1 MFLDLSK
8 GNFNLVCVAHPDDET
23 IFFGGLVQK
32 KLANTPEHPS
42 AADLNVPWVVICA
55 TFDGNDD
62 RKRQFAEACKI
73 LGVRHHHTLGLMDR
87 YDQRLSIED
96 MILELRKLPEPLS
109 IYTHNIVG
117 EYGHPH
123 HQDVSY
129 AVHSAFEGH
138 PNLYSVAYNC
148 FPEVEI
154 HLSQEEYE
162 IKTKILTEV
171 YSSETKRFLN
181 LIPSTF
187 VEGYRRLDRPEVE
200 AIYDYFARGKTLD
213 LKKLKAHRGLAQYL
227 PHLRDL
233 PRPF

>member
-1 MFLDLSK
+1 MLPDLSK

-23 IFFGGLVQK
+23 IFFGGLLQK
-32 KLANTPEHPS
+32 RSLKDTEWL
-42 AADLNVPWVVICA
+42 VVCT
-55 TFDGNDD
+55 TFDGNDE
-62 RKRQFAEACKI
+62 RKRQFGEACRA
-73 LGVRHHHTLGLMDR
+73 LGVQHHHALGFTDR
-87 YDQRLSIED
+87 YDQRLPIDEVVR
-96 MILELRKLPEPLS
+96 ELQKIPEPLT

-129 AVHSAFEGH
+129 AVHQAFAGH

-148 FPEVEI
+148 FPEMEV
-154 HLSQEEYE
+154 HLTQDEFEL
-162 IKTKILTEV
+162 KTKILTEI

-187 VEGYRRLDRPEVE
+187 AEGYRRLDHEEVE
-200 AIYDYFARGKTLD
+200 AIYDYFAREKTLD

>member
-1 MFLDLSK
+1 MFADLSK

-23 IFFGGLVQK
+23 IFFGGLLQK
-32 KLANTPEHPS
+32 KMFDDIKWL
-42 AADLNVPWVVICA
+42 VVCV
-55 TFDGNDD
+55 TSDGNVD
-62 RKRQFAEACKI
+62 RKRQFSDACKA
-73 LGVRHHHTLGLMDR
+73 LGVQHHLSWSFLDR
-87 YDQRLSIED
+87 YDQRLPIDELVS
-96 MILELRKLPEPLS
+96 ELRKLPEPLS

-129 AVHSAFEGH
+129 AVHNAFDSH

-148 FPEVEI
+148 FPEMEI
-154 HLSQEEYE
+154 HLTQDEYDL
-162 IKTKILTEV
+162 KTKILTEI

-187 VEGYRRLDRPEVE
+187 AEGYRRLDRDEVE
-200 AIYDYFARGKTLD
+200 AIYNYFAREKPLD
-213 LKKLKAHRGLAQYL
+213 LKMLKAHRGLAQYL

>member
-1 MFLDLSK
+1 MFTDLSK

-23 IFFGGLVQK
+23 IFFGGLLQK
-32 KLANTPEHPS
+32 KNL
-42 AADLNVPWVVICA
+42 DNVKWLVICA
-55 TFDGNDD
+55 TFDGNSE
-62 RKRQFAEACKI
+62 RQRQFGEACQI
-73 LGVRHHHTLGLMDR
+73 LGVQHYQSWNFQDR
-87 YDQRLSIED
+87 YDQRLPIDE
-96 MILELRKLPEPLS
+96 MISELRKFPEPLS

-129 AVHSAFEGH
+129 AVHNAFAGH

-148 FPEVEI
+148 FPEIEI
-154 HLSQEEYE
+154 HLTQEQYE
-162 IKTKILTEV
+162 KKTKILTET
-171 YSSETKRFLN
+171 YSTETKRFLN

-187 VEGYRRLDRPEVE
+187 TEGYSRLDRDEIE
-200 AIYDYFARGKTLD
+200 AIYNYFARGKTLD
-213 LKKLKAHRGLAQYL
+213 LKMLKAHRGLAQYL